1 MNLKTESK
9 EILTIALPKGRIF
22 EGAVERLLAAGLLS
36 ESISDTS
43 RVLIREDKKTSLRV
57 LILRNY
63 DVPTY
68 IARGIADLGVIG
80 KDVLLEQEQL
90 LYEPLDL
97 RFAPCRLMVAGPNEL
112 SWRDITSMTDLTV
125 ATKFPLIASRFFSE
139 RGIQAR
145 IVHLYGNVEIAPLTG
160 VADIIVDLV
169 DTGKTLKANGLM
181 PIKEI
186 FSSTARL
193 VVNRASM
200 KIKNKSISSLISK
213 LKKVCKKK
221 IEYS

>member
-1 MNLKTESK
+1 MNSDKVKK
-9 EILTIALPKGRIF
+9 EILTLALPKVRIF
-22 EGAVERLLAAGLLS
+22 EGAWERLIDAGLLS
-36 ESISDTS
+36 ESISDSS
-43 RVLIREDKKTSLRV
+43 RVLIKEDKKTSIRV

-68 IARGIADLGVIG
+68 ISRGIADLGVIG
-80 KDVLLEQEQL
+80 KDILLEQEQL

-97 RFAPCRLMVAGPNEL
+97 RFAPCRLMVAGPTEL
-112 SWRDITSMTDLTV
+112 SWKKITSMTNLTV
-125 ATKFPLIASRFFSE
+125 ATKFPLIATRFFSE

-160 VADIIVDLV
+160 VSDIIVDLV
-169 DTGKTLKANGLM
+169 DTGKTLKANGLI

-200 KIKNKSISSLISK
+200 KIKNKSISSFISK

-221 IEYS
+221 

>member
-1 MNLKTESK
+1 MNQKK
-9 EILTIALPKGRIF
+9 DAKDFLTIALPKGRVF
-22 EGAVERLLAAGLLS
+22 QGAVERLLDAGLLS
-36 ESISDTS
+36 ESISDSS
-43 RVLIREDKKTSLRV
+43 RVLIKDDKKTNLRV

-97 RFAPCRLMVAGPNEL
+97 LFAPCRLMVAGPIGCKWKEI
-112 SWRDITSMTDLTV
+112 SSMTDLTV
-125 ATKFPLIASRFFSE
+125 ATKFPVIAERFFSE
-139 RGIQAR
+139 NGIQAR

-169 DTGKTLKANGLM
+169 DTGKTLKANRLI

-200 KIKNKSISSLISK
+200 KIKNKNISSFIRK
-213 LKKVCKKK
+213 LKRVCKK
-221 IEYS
+221 S

>member
-1 MNLKTESK
+1 MNLKKDEK
-9 EILTIALPKGRIF
+9 DFLTIALPKGRVF
-22 EGAVERLLAAGLLS
+22 EGAVQRLLAAGLLS
-36 ESISDTS
+36 ENISDSS
-43 RVLIREDKKTSLRV
+43 RVLVKEDKKTSLRV

-68 IARGIADLGVIG
+68 IGRGIADLGVIG
-80 KDVLLEQEQL
+80 KDILLEQEQL

-97 RFAPCRLMVAGPNEL
+97 RFAPCRLMVAGPIDL
-112 SWRDITSMTDLTV
+112 KWREITSMTDLTV
-125 ATKFPLIASRFFSE
+125 ATKFPLIATRFFSE

-169 DTGKTLKANGLM
+169 DTGKTLKANGLV
-181 PIKEI
+181 PIKEV

-200 KIKNKSISSLISK
+200 KIKNKSISSFISK
-213 LKKVCKKK
+213 LKKVCTK
-221 IEYS
+221 S